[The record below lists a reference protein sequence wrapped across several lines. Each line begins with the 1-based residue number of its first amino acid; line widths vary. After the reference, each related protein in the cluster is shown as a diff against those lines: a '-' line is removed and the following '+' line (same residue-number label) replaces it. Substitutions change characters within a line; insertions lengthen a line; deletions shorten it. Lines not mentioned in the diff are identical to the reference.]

1 MNLCNLPI
9 EARDAAEKSA
19 RIWNRMSPLE
29 RALALVEHE
38 RNERSLA
45 LQFRRVHRALPM
57 VKRPCVAPF

>member
-38 RNERSLA
+38 RMQRSID
-45 LQFRRVHRALPM
+45 LQLKRVHRALPM
-57 VKRPCVAPF
+57 GTRPCVAPF

>member
-1 MNLCNLPI
+1 MNCNILTQSHA
-9 EARDAAEKSA
+9 EHERAAAVWS
-19 RIWNRMSPLE
+19 RMSPLE

-57 VKRPCVAPF
+57 GTRPCAAKE

>member
-19 RIWNRMSPLE
+19 RIWSRMSPLE

-38 RNERSLA
+38 RMQRSID
-45 LQFRRVHRALPM
+45 LQLKRVHRALPM
-57 VKRPCVAPF
+57 VKRPCAAKE